1 MGLED
6 GMYVGTAVGTEV
18 GNNVGS
24 IVGIDEGV
32 DVGLKVLVGVLD
44 DGTEEGIDVGV
55 EDGMHVG
62 TTDGYEDG
70 IKEGTEDGQEAG
82 SPVTP
87 SSCNCFPSPSANCLM
102 YSFHSMSP
110 LSIPT
115 PSLLSLSSK
124 SPSSARRFALLLNS
138 ASTNRKS
145 KVTRRI
151 VASPYCLN

>member
-1 MGLED
+1 MNINESFITSTYYYGYYADVDDVDED
-6 GMYVGTAVGTEV
+6 E
-18 GNNVGS
+18 
-24 IVGIDEGV
+24 DEMQI
-32 DVGLKVLVGVLD
+32 D

-110 LSIPT
+110 LIIPT

-151 VASPYCLN
+151 VASPYFLN